1 MVNMAVTIEKT
12 SFGSI
17 TIAGKTYEHDVLIR
31 LSEEIKKRKKK
42 LSKRLYGTSHI
53 LSLDEAKHIYEKG
66 CKVII
71 IGTGQHDSLR
81 LSPEAE
87 DYFKKK
93 DCEVILQGTPAAIQT
108 FNQTKGRKIGVFHVT
123 C

>member
-1 MVNMAVTIEKT
+1 MAITIEKT

-17 TIAGKTYEHDVLIR
+17 TIDGEVYPHDVIVR
-31 LSEEIKKRKKK
+31 LSEKVKKRKKK

-53 LSLDEAKHIYEKG
+53 LSLDEAKHIYEEG
-66 CKVII
+66 CEVII
-71 IGTGQHDSLR
+71 IGSGQYDSVR

-87 DYFKKK
+87 SYFEKK
-93 DCEVILQGTPAAIQT
+93 DCKVILQGTPLAIQA
-108 FNQTKGRKIGVFHVT
+108 FNQAKGNKIGVFHVT

>member
-1 MVNMAVTIEKT
+1 MAVAIEKT
-12 SFGSI
+12 AFGSI
-17 TIAGKTYEHDVLIR
+17 TIDGETYQHDVIVR

-42 LSKRLYGTSHI
+42 LSKRIYGTSHV

-66 CKVII
+66 CEVII
-71 IGTGQHDSLR
+71 IGSGQYDSVR

-87 DYFKKK
+87 AYFDKKGCK
-93 DCEVILQGTPAAIQT
+93 VILQGTPIAIQT
-108 FNQTKGRKIGVFHVT
+108 FNQTQGKKIGVFHVT

>member
-1 MVNMAVTIEKT
+1 MIIEKT

-17 TIAGKTYEHDVLIR
+17 TIDGKTYEHDVLIR
-31 LSEEIKKRKKK
+31 LSTAITKRKKK
-42 LSKRLYGTSHI
+42 LSKRIYGTSHV

-71 IGTGQHDSLR
+71 IGTGQHGALR

-87 DYFKKK
+87 AYFKKK
-93 DCEVILQGTPAAIQT
+93 ECEVILQGTPTALQT
-108 FNQTKGRKIGVFHVT
+108 FNQTEGRRIGVFHVT